1 LIGRFELVGP
11 LPGAGFGGRLSLP
24 GEAGADALIREAER
38 APEALPRALADSG
51 GLLLLPGMQA
61 MADAPELLARLSRQ
75 FGPEVENYR
84 ETLMSANV
92 VHATVPEIFIV
103 SNTPP
108 ASRPPPKQPDPLLTA
123 DGKLPV
129 QFPHRRGW
137 HTDQSYRRPPPDISV
152 FLAVVPVPQGQGQT
166 LFADGAAAYA
176 ALPPALKARVDGL
189 EGLHVRLGVGRSR
202 QAVLDGETPRPLG
215 AREQPQRQPIARVH
229 PVTGRRALYLCEYGQ
244 MDWVDG
250 PIVGMQ
256 PGPHGD
262 GAALLGELMAH
273 LTRPEFVYVHEWVQ
287 GDVLVWDNR
296 CLVHTAT
303 WFDAERHG
311 RVMWR
316 TTVSGN
322 PGAAYSGERKSW
334 IARSAAADV

>member
-1 LIGRFELVGP
+1 MSGSFDLVRP
-11 LPGAGFGGRLSLP
+11 LPGANFGGRLTVT
-24 GEAGADALIREAER
+24 GVAGAHAFIAAAER
-38 APEALPRALADSG
+38 DPETLPRALADSG

-61 MADAPELLARLSRQ
+61 MADEPALLARLSRL

-84 ETLMSANV
+84 ETLTPLNM
-92 VHATVPEIFIV
+92 VHASVPEIFIV

-108 ASRPPPKQPDPLLTA
+108 ANRPPPKLPDPPLTA

-176 ALPPALKARVDGL
+176 ALPPALKARIEGL
-189 EGLHVRLGVGRSR
+189 EGLHVRPGAGRSR
-202 QAVLDGETPRPLG
+202 DAVLAGETPRPLG
-215 AREQPQRQPIARVH
+215 PHERPQRQPVVRTH
-229 PVTGRRALYLCEYGQ
+229 PVTGRPALYLCEFGQ
-244 MDWVDG
+244 MDWLEG
-250 PIVGMQ
+250 PLVGMQ

-262 GAALLGELMAH
+262 GAALLCELMTH
-273 LTRPEFVYVHEWVQ
+273 LTRPEFVYVHEWTR

-296 CLVHTAT
+296 CLVHAAT
-303 WFDAERHG
+303 WFDAARQA

-322 PGAAYSGERKSW
+322 PGAAYAGERKSW
-334 IARSAAADV
+334 IAA